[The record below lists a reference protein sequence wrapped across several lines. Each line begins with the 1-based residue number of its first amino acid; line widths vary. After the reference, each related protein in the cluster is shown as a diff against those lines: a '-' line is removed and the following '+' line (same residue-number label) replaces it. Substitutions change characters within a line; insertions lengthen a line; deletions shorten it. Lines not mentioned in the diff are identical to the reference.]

1 MDTELNKIFLDVV
14 DDMEALDK
22 NEIFHMPVTNQVA
35 PNYKDKI
42 SRPVSLMDMKL
53 KGKRRDYKSKEGFM
67 EDVRQMR

>member
-1 MDTELNKIFLDVV
+1 
-14 DDMEALDK
+14 MEALDK

-67 EDVRQMR
+67 EDVR